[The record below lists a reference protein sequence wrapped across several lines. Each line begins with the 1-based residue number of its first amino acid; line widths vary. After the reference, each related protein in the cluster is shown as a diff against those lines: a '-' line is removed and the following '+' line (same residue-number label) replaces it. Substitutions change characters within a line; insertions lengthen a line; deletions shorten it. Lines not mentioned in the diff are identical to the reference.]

1 MKTFKGIPASPGIYI
16 GKVFL
21 YLDDI
26 LQVPKYEI
34 KPADVVT
41 ELDRFH
47 EATDKAGSEI
57 KNLQEKTHGTM
68 GSEESRM
75 LDSHLLMLK
84 DPEFIHRIE
93 KNLEKDQMNIEWVLY
108 KTTRELI
115 RMLESSQDDYLKER
129 TIDIYDVTKRV
140 YNHLLYRERISLTD
154 LQTDVIL
161 VTRNLLPS
169 DALTLNR
176 SSVKAIAM
184 DMGGKTSHTAILARS
199 FEIPAVLGLS
209 TITGHTRMGDEMIL
223 DGNTGTVILN
233 PDAETRKAYRKKM
246 QEWQRKEMQLL
257 RLNDLPA
264 ETKDGKR
271 ILLEA
276 NIEVP
281 DETESV
287 IAHGADGIGLYRTE
301 YLFMEPGDFPSEEVQ
316 FEEYSRV
323 LRAMEGKGGVT
334 LRTLDIGGDKVI
346 AGMEGIDEQNPIL
359 GWRAVRFCLSRKDIF
374 TTQLRAMLRAS
385 VYGDLKI
392 MFPMISG
399 VRELDNVL
407 KVLNSVKKELK
418 KEGIAFNEKIP
429 IGIMIE
435 VPSAALI
442 SDVLAK
448 RVDFFSI
455 GTNDL
460 IQYTIAVDRGNEKIA
475 YLYEPFHPGV
485 LRLLKIIVENAHS
498 AGIPVGMCGEMAGY
512 PLAAVLLL
520 GLGLDIYSMSAFTIP
535 EIKEIIRSVSVMEAE
550 ELVGIISEMKSAHE
564 IDGYIRKWMNE
575 RFDLISID

>member
-1 MKTFKGIPASPGIYI
+1 MKTFKGISASPGIYI
-16 GKVFL
+16 GKVFI

-26 LQVPKYEI
+26 MQVPKYDIRSQDI
-34 KPADVVT
+34 KA
-41 ELDRFH
+41 ELNRFH
-47 EATDKAGSEI
+47 AATDKAGAEI
-57 KNLQEKTHGTM
+57 KGLQKKTHGTM
-68 GSEESRM
+68 GHEESRM

-84 DPEFIHRIE
+84 DPEFLRRIE

-108 KTTRELI
+108 KTAKELI
-115 RMLESSQDDYLKER
+115 QTLESSQDDYLKER
-129 TIDIYDVTKRV
+129 SIDIYDVTKRV

-154 LQTDVIL
+154 LQSDVVL

-176 SSVKAIAM
+176 SAVKAIAM

-209 TITGHTRMGDEMIL
+209 TITAYAQMGDEMIL

-233 PDAETRKAYRKKM
+233 PDKATRNSYKKKM

-257 RLNDLPA
+257 SLNDLPA
-264 ETKDGKR
+264 ETKDGKLV
-271 ILLEA
+271 LLMA

-301 YLFMEPGDFPSEEVQ
+301 YLFLEPGEFPTEEVQ
-316 FEEYSRV
+316 FEEYSKV
-323 LRAMEGKGGVT
+323 LRAMEGKGEVT
-334 LRTLDIGGDKVI
+334 LRTLDVGGDKVI
-346 AGMEGIDEQNPIL
+346 SGFDGLDEQNPIL

-374 TTQLRAMLRAS
+374 RTQLRAMLRAS
-385 VYGDLKI
+385 VYGHLKI

-399 VRELDNVL
+399 VEELDNVL
-407 KVLNSVKKELK
+407 EVLEMVKKELK
-418 KEGIAFNEKIP
+418 HEGIAFDDKIP

-448 RVDFFSI
+448 KADFFSI

-485 LRLLKIIVENAHS
+485 LRLLKIVVDNAHS

-520 GLGLDIYSMSAFTIP
+520 GLGLDVYSMSAFTIP
-535 EIKEIIRSVSVMEAE
+535 EVKKIIRSVSVLEAE
-550 ELVGIISEMKSAHE
+550 ELAGIVFEMKSARE
-564 IDGYIRKWMNE
+564 IDEYVRKWMDE